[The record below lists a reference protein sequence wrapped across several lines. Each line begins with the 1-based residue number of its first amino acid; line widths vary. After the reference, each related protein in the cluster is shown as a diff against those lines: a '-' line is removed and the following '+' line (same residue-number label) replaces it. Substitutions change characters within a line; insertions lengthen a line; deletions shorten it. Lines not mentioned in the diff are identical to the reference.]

1 LSLPLHSST
10 ENCNNESQNR
20 YFLYTFG
27 FHYYKY
33 FIRMEVIGREKEKK
47 ILENALTS
55 SQSELLVVYGRR
67 RIGKTFLIRETYK
80 NQLAFEFVGMYK
92 ASTREQLKL
101 FQQSLSNFSKTKLK
115 APTNWL
121 EAFQQL
127 KNYCDTLTGNKKKVL
142 FIDEFPWLDNNKS
155 SFLKAFDNFWN
166 SYATKRNDLV
176 VVICGSAAAYMINKI
191 IRNKGG
197 LHNRLT
203 EKIRIEPFNLRETE
217 LLLKKNRVKL
227 TRYDILQLYMVMG
240 GIPHY
245 LQKILPGES
254 AVQAIDRLCFEKDG
268 FLRNEFKDV
277 FASLF
282 GQVENHE
289 TIIRCLARVRKGLS
303 RNKLLELTKLPSGG
317 NLTRTLNEL
326 EESGFI
332 EQYAAYQGNK
342 NALYRLKDEY
352 CNFYIK
358 YIEKSKPS
366 KQGVWNKLQN
376 QSSFSSWAGFTFETI
391 CIKHIEQ
398 IKESLKIAGIYST
411 IGSWIEKNNENGAQ
425 IDLLIDR
432 DDNVINLCE
441 MKFYNGLFTIS
452 KKYAEELQNKMN
464 LFSESTKKKKSLYIS
479 FITTYGIKENEYS
492 KQFVQNSLKLD
503 DLFL

>member
-1 LSLPLHSST
+1 M
-10 ENCNNESQNR
+10 N
-20 YFLYTFG
+20 
-27 FHYYKY
+27 
-33 FIRMEVIGREKEKK
+33 VIGREKERK
-47 ILENALTS
+47 ILENALIS
-55 SQSELLVVYGRR
+55 SQSELIVVYGRR

-101 FQQSLSNFSKTKLK
+101 FQQTLSNLSKVKLK

-127 KNYCDTLTGNKKKVL
+127 KNYCDTLKGNKKKVL

-203 EKIRIEPFNLRETE
+203 EKIRIEPFNLSETE
-217 LLLKKNRVKL
+217 SLLKKNHVKL

-245 LQKILPGES
+245 LQKIQPDES

-268 FLRNEFKDV
+268 FLKNEFKDV

-289 TIIRCLARVRKGLS
+289 TIIRCLANVRKGLS
-303 RNKLLELTKLPSGG
+303 RNALLKFTKLPSGG

-332 EQYAAYQGNK
+332 EQYAPYKGNK

-358 YIEKSKPS
+358 YIEKTKPA
-366 KQGVWNKLQN
+366 KNGVWNKLQN
-376 QSSFSSWAGFTFETI
+376 QPSFNSWAGFTFETI

-398 IKESLKIAGIYST
+398 IKESLKIGGIYST
-411 IGSWIEKNNENGAQ
+411 IGTWIEKNNENGAQ

-441 MKFYNGLFTIS
+441 MKFYNGLFS
-452 KKYAEELQNKMN
+452 LNKKHAEELQNKLN
-464 LFSESTKKKKSLYIS
+464 LFRESTKTKKNLFIC

-492 KQFVQNSLKLD
+492 KQFVQKSLTLD
-503 DLFL
+503 HLFL